1 MTKKDYFF
9 QLTKKDLEDIAKATD
24 PKPGFCVKIENTADG
39 IKIGLDENALKL
51 AINGFFRNGGCNT
64 SAANCVDVPFD
75 PPS

>member
-1 MTKKDYFF
+1 MQKKDYFF

-64 SAANCVDVPFD
+64 SAADCVNVSFD